1 MKTIT
6 QLRKLTVL
14 LPLLV
19 SCASGPSHK
28 VVNSQSLNGLSYE
41 LAGAGSWVVF
51 IHGTNLDRRMWNSE
65 KEWLQEDFLVLT
77 YDLRGQGRSVFP
89 SVKYSNHNVLVEL
102 LSGLGAQNVT
112 LVGLSAGAQVALDV
126 ALAEP
131 VLVERMVLVS
141 PSIAGYVPEEMPA
154 FLSELMGFLRE
165 KDFDQAN
172 EVLLSSSI
180 MSVPPEQVE
189 RVREMVEV
197 NDRLWSI
204 PYSLVEQ
211 SPVSALERLEEIKM
225 PTLVLVG
232 ENDLEAIRTQG
243 ALLENRMPNAH
254 KISIAGGGHLLN
266 LTSPQLFREALAKFL
281 KISRE

>member
-1 MKTIT
+1 
-6 QLRKLTVL
+6 
-14 LPLLV
+14 
-19 SCASGPSHK
+19 
-28 VVNSQSLNGLSYE
+28 
-41 LAGAGSWVVF
+41 
-51 IHGTNLDRRMWNSE
+51 
-65 KEWLQEDFLVLT
+65 FLVLT

-89 SVKYSNHNVLVEL
+89 SVKYSNHNDLVEL